1 MNIRKAGIIFI
12 AALGVIAASA
22 SYAQG
27 RGGGQGHGQ
36 APSQMRDSAR
46 QDNIRRD
53 MEGMRAR
60 AEERRREAEAR
71 RAEAEEKRAE
81 AEARHAEANG
91 RGEDARAEHDRSAQ
105 ARAEHPPNEHAAP
118 DAFLA
123 EENALNAELREQRK
137 GLRAENRGDRGPDDD
152 GGDDD

>member
-1 MNIRKAGIIFI
+1 MNIGKTGIILI

-27 RGGGQGHGQ
+27 RGGGQGRGQ

-46 QDNIRRD
+46 QDSMRRD
-53 MEGMRAR
+53 MEDMRAR
-60 AEERRREAEAR
+60 SEQRRLEADARRVEAEA
-71 RAEAEEKRAE
+71 KRAE
-81 AEARHAEANG
+81 AEANRQN
-91 RGEDARAEHDRSAQ
+91 GEDARAVHDRSAEM
-105 ARAEHPPNEHAAP
+105 RAAHAPNEHAAP
-118 DAFLA
+118 EAFLA

-137 GLRAENRGDRGPDDD
+137 DLRAENRGDRGPEDD